1 MSRRSL
7 HRRRPFAPKQTPIS
21 EAGVKADDGK
31 WYVTMPGGDVIG
43 CDIDARTGC
52 LEFTRNGK
60 PANSTTGA
68 ITDLYVINRDKKSV
82 VHYSGKEI
90 MYSEKK

>member
-52 LEFTRNGK
+52 LSLTFFRSLMSLRK
-60 PANSTTGA
+60 
-68 ITDLYVINRDKKSV
+68 
-82 VHYSGKEI
+82 H
-90 MYSEKK
+90 EKDDA